1 MKICVTTTQSS
12 NFQIFQIFK
21 LERMKYVIGLD
32 YGSDSARAIIVNAET
47 GEELASSVKFYP
59 RWMEGK
65 YCVPTTNQY
74 RQHPQDYIDVLEY
87 TVKDALSKCPA
98 GTADNVVGIAFDT
111 TGSTP
116 VFTDK
121 NGTPLSM
128 LPEFAEN
135 PNAMFVLW
143 KDHTAI
149 AEAEQINELAAKWST
164 DYTSYEGGIYSSEWF
179 WAKALHVLRA
189 DEKVREAA
197 YSIVEHCDWM
207 PALLTN
213 TQKPENMF
221 RSRCASG
228 HKAMWL
234 EQWGGLPSEEFLV
247 ALDPVLAGFRSRLY
261 TETCASDTKVGT
273 LTDEWAARLGL
284 TTNVAVAVG
293 AFDAHTGAVGAQVR
307 PGALVRIIGT
317 STCDIMVSSYEEM
330 GDKLIPGICGQVDGS
345 VIPGMIG
352 LEAGQ
357 SAFGDVYAWFKN
369 LVAWPV
375 VNVLAKT
382 NLVDEATKQKLIDET
397 MNQIIPALSIEA
409 MKVPVSE
416 SSILATDWMNGRRT
430 PDANQK
436 VKGTITGLNLGSSAP
451 LVFRALVEATAYGS
465 KAIVD
470 RFIENGV
477 EIKEIIGIGG
487 ISLKSPF
494 VMQTLAD
501 VLNMPIKVAK
511 AEQAC
516 ALGTA
521 MFAAVAAG
529 VYGKVEYAQS
539 AMGQGFANEYYPN
552 ADNVALYAELY
563 KNYLKLGAFT
573 EKELFS

>member
-1 MKICVTTTQSS
+1 
-12 NFQIFQIFK
+12 
-21 LERMKYVIGLD
+21 MKYVIGLD
-32 YGSDSARAIIVNAET
+32 YGSDSARAVVVNAET
-47 GEELASSVKFYP
+47 GEELASSVKYYP
-59 RWMEGK
+59 RWMEGRF
-65 YCVPTTNQY
+65 CVPTANQY
-74 RQHPQDYIDVLEY
+74 RQHPQDYIDALEF

-98 GTADNVVGIAFDT
+98 GTAESVVGMAFDT

-116 VFTDK
+116 VFTDR

-149 AEAEQINELAAKWST
+149 KEAGEINDLCAKWEI
-164 DYTSYEGGIYSSEWF
+164 DYSSYEGGIYSSEWF

-189 DEKVREAA
+189 DEKVRNAA
-197 YSIVEHCDWM
+197 YSIVEHCDWL
-207 PALLTN
+207 PGLLVGKT
-213 TQKPENMF
+213 KPEDIC
-221 RSRCASG
+221 RGRCASG

-234 EQWGGLPSEEFLV
+234 EKWGGLPSEEFLV
-247 ALDPVLAGFRSRLY
+247 ALDPVLAGYRARLF
-261 TETCASDTKVGT
+261 TETCPSNTKTGN
-273 LTDEWAARLGL
+273 LNEEWAKRLGL
-284 TTNVAVAVG
+284 TTKVAVAAG
-293 AFDAHTGAVGAQVR
+293 AFDCHMGAVGAEVK
-307 PGALVRIIGT
+307 PGALVRVIGT

-369 LVAWPV
+369 VVAWPV
-375 VNVLAKT
+375 VNILSKT
-382 NLVDEATKQKLIDET
+382 TLVDEATKQKLMDET
-397 MNQIIPALSIEA
+397 LDQIIPALSIEA
-409 MKVPVSE
+409 AKVPVSE
-416 SSILATDWMNGRRT
+416 STVLATDWMNGRRT
-430 PDANQK
+430 PDANQM

-477 EIKEIIGIGG
+477 KINEIIGIGG
-487 ISLKSPF
+487 IALKSPF
-494 VMQTLAD
+494 VMQTMAD

-516 ALGTA
+516 AFGA
-521 MFAAVAAG
+521 SMFAAVVAG
-529 VYGKVEYAQS
+529 VYDKVEDAQKS
-539 AMGQGFANEYYPN
+539 MGMGFASEYYPN
-552 ADNVALYAELY
+552 AANNKIYNELY
-563 KNYLKLGAFT
+563 KKYIAVGKFT
-573 EKELFS
+573 EENLFK

>member
-1 MKICVTTTQSS
+1 
-12 NFQIFQIFK
+12 
-21 LERMKYVIGLD
+21 MKYVIGLD
-32 YGSDSARAIIVNAET
+32 YGSDSARAVVIDAET
-47 GEELASSVKFYP
+47 GTELASSVKYYP

-65 YCVPTTNQY
+65 FCIPSANQY
-74 RQHPQDYIDVLEY
+74 RQHPQDYIDVLEF

-98 GTADNVVGIAFDT
+98 GTAENVVGIAFDT

-128 LPEFAEN
+128 LPEFSEN

-149 AEAEQINELAAKWST
+149 KEANEINELSRKWDI

-207 PALLTN
+207 PALITGV
-213 TQKPENMF
+213 TTPEQMY

-234 EQWGGLPSEEFLV
+234 EEWGGLPSEEFLTE
-247 ALDPVLAGFRSRLY
+247 LDPVLAGFRSRLF
-261 TETCASDTKVGT
+261 TETCSSDMKVGN
-273 LTDEWAARLGL
+273 LTPEWAERLGL

-293 AFDAHTGAVGAQVR
+293 AFDAHMGAVGAEIK

-317 STCDIMVSSYEEM
+317 STCDIMVSDYETM

-345 VIPGMIG
+345 VIPGLVG

-357 SAFGDVYAWFKN
+357 SAFGDIYAWFKRV
-369 LVAWPV
+369 VAWPV
-375 VNVLAKT
+375 ENILAKST
-382 NLVDEATKQKLIDET
+382 LIDEETKQKLIDET
-397 MNQIIPALSIEA
+397 LDQIIPALSDEA
-409 MKVPVSE
+409 MKIPLSE
-416 SSILATDWMNGRRT
+416 STVLATDWMNGRRT
-430 PDANQK
+430 PDANQML
-436 VKGTITGLNLGSSAP
+436 KGTITGLTLASSAP
-451 LVFRALVEATAYGS
+451 LIFRALVEATAYGS

-470 RFIENGV
+470 RFRENGV
-477 EIKEIIGIGG
+477 EINEVIGIGG
-487 ISLKSPF
+487 IALKAPF
-494 VMQTLAD
+494 VMQVMAD
-501 VLNMPIKVAK
+501 VLGIPIKVAK
-511 AEQAC
+511 SDQAC
-516 ALGTA
+516 AFGA
-521 MFAAVAAG
+521 SMFAAVAAG
-529 VYGKVEYAQS
+529 VYNRVEDAQN
-539 AMGQGFANEYYPN
+539 AMGMGFSSEYQPDMKNHGLYLEMYKQY
-552 ADNVALYAELY
+552 VAIG
-563 KNYLKLGAFT
+563 KFT
-573 EKELFS
+573 EENLFNK

>member
-1 MKICVTTTQSS
+1 
-12 NFQIFQIFK
+12 
-21 LERMKYVIGLD
+21 MKYVIGLD
-32 YGSDSARAIIVNAET
+32 YGTDSTRAVVVNAET
-47 GEELASSVKFYP
+47 GEELASSVKYYP

-65 YCVPTTNQY
+65 FCVPTANQY
-74 RQHPQDYIDVLEY
+74 RQHPQDYIDVLEF

-98 GTADNVVGIAFDT
+98 GTAENIVGIGFDT

-121 NGTPLSM
+121 NGTPLAM

-149 AEAEQINELAAKWST
+149 KEANEINELAAKWDT

-189 DEKVREAA
+189 DEKVRAAA
-197 YSIVEHCDWM
+197 YSAVEHCDWM
-207 PALLTN
+207 PALISGT
-213 TQKPENMF
+213 TKPENMF

-234 EQWGGLPSEEFLV
+234 EQWGGLPSEEFLIS
-247 ALDPVLAGFRSRLY
+247 LDPVLAGLRSRLY

-273 LTDEWAARLGL
+273 LTEEWAARLGL

-293 AFDAHTGAVGAQVR
+293 AFDAHTGAVGAEVK

-330 GDKLIPGICGQVDGS
+330 GNKLIPGICGQVDGS

-357 SAFGDVYAWFKN
+357 SAFGDVYAWFKRV
-369 LVAWPV
+369 VAWPIE
-375 VNVLAKT
+375 NILAKT
-382 NLVDEATKQKLIDET
+382 SLVDEETKQKLIAESLD
-397 MNQIIPALSIEA
+397 QIISALSIEA
-409 MKVPVSE
+409 AEVPVSE
-416 SSILATDWMNGRRT
+416 STILATDWMNGRRT
-430 PDANQK
+430 PDANQM

-451 LVFRALVEATAYGS
+451 LIFRALVEATAFGS

-470 RFIENGV
+470 RFLENGV

-494 VMQTLAD
+494 VMQTLSD

-516 ALGTA
+516 AFGTA

-529 VYGKVEYAQS
+529 VYEKVEDAQN
-539 AMGQGFANEYYPN
+539 AMGMGFARVFYPN
-552 ADNVALYAELY
+552 AENHRLYLDIYEKY
-563 KNYLKLGAFT
+563 QRIGQFT